1 MSAHAFR
8 PLGRHALVY
17 AALVLT
23 VLLAGGPAGAQAPE
37 SSDEGTIKYRQ
48 NLMSGVGADMGAIGD
63 ILKYGLPLQSHIV
76 AHARM
81 LSQRADLVAA
91 AFERNVSA
99 GPTDAKPEIWAK
111 PEEFRQS
118 TQDLKAEADKLA
130 EIATSG
136 DAAAIGRQVKAL
148 GGACGGCHD
157 SFRKPKEESYKRA
170 GGGS

>member
-1 MSAHAFR
+1 MSTHSTWPR
-8 PLGRHALVY
+8 SRHAPGVVGL
-17 AALVLT
+17 ALC
-23 VLLAGGPAGAQAPE
+23 VLLSQSPAHAQAPE
-37 SSDEGTIKYRQ
+37 TSDEGTLKYRQ
-48 NLMSGVGADMGAIGD
+48 KLMSGVGADMGAIGD

-99 GPTDAKPEIWAK
+99 GPTDAKPEIWSK
-111 PEEFRQS
+111 PEEFRQL
-118 TQDLKAEADKLA
+118 TQDMKAEAGKLA
-130 EIATSG
+130 EIAASG

-148 GGACGGCHD
+148 GDACGSCHD